1 MIATRL
7 RYDYRTNNLEE
18 TKITFSMIRVEN
30 FELLKWATVYEDEM
44 EIIEAEKRYGDLFE
58 EDVEIKLL
66 LKMKNGEEV
75 VIEFDRNIY
84 DKLTQYFA

>member
-75 VIEFDRNIY
+75 VIEFDRTIY